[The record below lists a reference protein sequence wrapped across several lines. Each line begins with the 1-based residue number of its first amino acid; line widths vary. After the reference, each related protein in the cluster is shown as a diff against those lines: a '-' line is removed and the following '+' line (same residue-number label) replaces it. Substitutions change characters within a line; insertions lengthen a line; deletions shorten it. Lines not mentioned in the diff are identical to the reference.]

1 MSVDAE
7 YVNTSV
13 YSPLSGGTYINLPC
27 ELTKSMKDLI
37 NIKNPGN
44 KCFLLF
50 HIKHWN
56 PKKKKKNTHHERKT
70 KADKN
75 MVNDLDYEGIE
86 FPVSDK
92 DFGNIEKKN
101 NVCINVFCYENKLT
115 YPVYVSD

>member
-44 KCFLLF
+44 KCFLLC
-50 HIKHWN
+50 HIKH
-56 PKKKKKNTHHERKT
+56 
-70 KADKN
+70 
-75 MVNDLDYEGIE
+75 
-86 FPVSDK
+86 
-92 DFGNIEKKN
+92 
-101 NVCINVFCYENKLT
+101 
-115 YPVYVSD
+115 

>member
-1 MSVDAE
+1 MVLTNLFKKFFYRIDNKESVWIIMSVDAE

-44 KCFLLF
+44 KCFLLC

-56 PKKKKKNTHHERKT
+56 PKKKKKQT
-70 KADKN
+70 
-75 MVNDLDYEGIE
+75 
-86 FPVSDK
+86 SW
-92 DFGNIEKKN
+92 KK
-101 NVCINVFCYENKLT
+101 KK
-115 YPVYVSD
+115 SR